1 MARRHSLEILFEQE
15 ASRAGFDVQ
24 QPRSIRIDEPVEN
37 SGGKKGKVVTTP
49 DFFVVNPDTWQ
60 GTHVEIVNG
69 TGANEHK
76 AAQRRVV
83 EQAGV
88 KNYVQVTGHEVT
100 AIQEANTV
108 KEKRLL
114 LLQILYG
121 LTNAEYIT
129 Y

>member
-15 ASRAGFDVQ
+15 ALKAGFDVQ

-49 DFFVVNPDTWQ
+49 DFFVVNPDNGL
-60 GTHVEIVNG
+60 GTHVEIANG

-83 EQAGV
+83 KQARV
-88 KNYVQVTGHEVT
+88 ENYVQVTGYEVT
-100 AIQEANTV
+100 AIQEASTV
-108 KEKRLL
+108 EEKKLL

-121 LTNAEYIT
+121 LTNAE
-129 Y
+129 

>member
-15 ASRAGFDVQ
+15 ALKAGLDVQ
-24 QPRSIRIDEPVEN
+24 QPRSIRIDQPVRN

-49 DFFVVNPDTWQ
+49 DFFVVNPDNGL

-88 KNYVQVTGHEVT
+88 NNYVQVTGHEVV
-100 AIQEANTV
+100 AIQKAETIE
-108 KEKRLL
+108 EKGFYYSRFF
-114 LLQILYG
+114 I
-121 LTNAEYIT
+121 A
-129 Y
+129 